1 MKYMGSK
8 SRIVKEIAP
17 IIQSYIDSTEKKSYI
32 MNLFAADAMLFNIL
46 KQISVLLLTI
56 KNI

>member
-17 IIQSYIDSTEKKSYI
+17 IIQSYIDSTEKSYI
-32 MNLFAADAMLFNIL
+32 MNLFAADAMSFNIL

>member
-17 IIQSYIDSTEKKSYI
+17 IIQSYIDSTEKSYI
-32 MNLFAADAMLFNIL
+32 MNLFVADAMLFNIL

>member
-17 IIQSYIDSTEKKSYI
+17 IIQSYIDSTEKK
-32 MNLFAADAMLFNIL
+32 AIL
-46 KQISVLLLTI
+46 
-56 KNI
+56 

>member
-17 IIQSYIDSTEKKSYI
+17 IIQSYIDSTEKNYI

>member
-17 IIQSYIDSTEKKSYI
+17 IIQSYIDSTEKNYI

-46 KQISVLLLTI
+46 KQISVLLLII